1 MGLESLNLN
10 NSLEDYANLKK
21 KTNLHSLEESFLE
34 EFSFNNQIETLDN
47 QQKCLNLEMDIEAL
61 EHQIE
66 NDAKEIQLL
75 ERFL

>member
-1 MGLESLNLN
+1 MESLNLN
-10 NSLEDYANLKK
+10 HSLEEYANLKL

-34 EFSFNNQIETLDN
+34 EFSFNNQIEILDN
-47 QQKCLNLEMDIEAL
+47 LQKCVNLEMDIEAL

>member
-1 MGLESLNLN
+1 LGLESLNLN